1 MRGFAGNRK
10 PIVAVLAH
18 FREDPSVPTWGNIR
32 STSRPFEMTE
42 RVGGGSGSEV
52 PRRHEE
58 RRGNAVWNAPSSSK
72 TRPTD
77 LDLLRSSAMRK
88 RGEVR
93 VIRGGYDE
101 ASSLFFKNG
110 EKTRLVSFRSSLR
123 VRDDGV
129 SPFLRFLGGS
139 RREGG
144 AACRLPSL
152 EKAGAW
158 RGGGEIGL
166 VIVAL
171 LRDITGY

>member
-1 MRGFAGNRK
+1 MGKHPIDVEALRDDRESWRGERK
-10 PIVAVLAH
+10 
-18 FREDPSVPTWGNIR
+18 R
-32 STSRPFEMTE
+32 STSTA
-42 RVGGGSGSEV
+42 
-52 PRRHEE
+52 RRT
-58 RRGNAVWNAPSSSK
+58 P
-72 TRPTD
+72 
-77 LDLLRSSAMRK
+77 RK
-88 RGEVR
+88 RGLERALLLENSADRLGLTPFERDEETVEVR

-101 ASSLFFKNG
+101 ASLFFKNG
-110 EKTRLVSFRSSLR
+110 EETRLVSFRSSLR

-129 SPFLRFLGGS
+129 SPFLRFLDGS